1 MPIPA
6 RDQTLVTR
14 GQRTFVNRLD
24 PNVLACEVVLY
35 RDNADGSGHEEY
47 HCVGGIRFDLP
58 CSREYIDALER
69 AVVATPI

>member
-1 MPIPA
+1 VPIPA
-6 RDQTLVTR
+6 HDQTLVTR

-24 PNVLACEVVLY
+24 PNVLACGP
-35 RDNADGSGHEEY
+35 DGSGHEEY